1 MGNQKAAIGRYI
13 EHFSSPGPVPKAQAV
28 LPTMPCSGPAN
39 VVRVTRRIEAN
50 KSVFGMR
57 GHSANRVAAL
67 PTDPPI
73 AGASTVLP
81 A

>member
-1 MGNQKAAIGRYI
+1 MTSWKPSAFA
-13 EHFSSPGPVPKAQAV
+13 
-28 LPTMPCSGPAN
+28 CSAFAGL
-39 VVRVTRRIEAN
+39 VVREMACLAPQARANGVT
-50 KSVFGMR
+50 
-57 GHSANRVAAL
+57 AL